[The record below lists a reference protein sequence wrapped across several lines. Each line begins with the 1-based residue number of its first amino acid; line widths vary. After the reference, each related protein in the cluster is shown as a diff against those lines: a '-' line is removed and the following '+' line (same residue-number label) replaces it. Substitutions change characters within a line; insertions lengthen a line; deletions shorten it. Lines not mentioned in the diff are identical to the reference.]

1 MSIDIENEI
10 RNIAP
15 DFTQKIREAASLS
28 KNEAEF
34 RIKIAP
40 LIEEFSK
47 KLRLTIPIREE
58 YTLIRGRADA
68 VYNRLVIEYECPGK
82 LRHDNR
88 YRSNRDSIKQ
98 VEDYIEDFSIS
109 PNTSICSYS

>member
-34 RIKIAP
+34 RIKIA
-40 LIEEFSK
+40 
-47 KLRLTIPIREE
+47 RLQ
-58 YTLIRGRADA
+58 
-68 VYNRLVIEYECPGK
+68 EYEQMLVFGDILK
-82 LRHDNR
+82 
-88 YRSNRDSIKQ
+88 SSM
-98 VEDYIEDFSIS
+98 
-109 PNTSICSYS
+109 